1 MILSSTLYIVCTVL
15 LDVFIFTHLCEF
27 GCHNIAVHCEN
38 PPSSYF
44 WQVQNVNL
52 LVNIHSISVQLGQSE
67 QSDRCR
73 GTDLPGGSSV
83 QSKGDFTVW

>member
-1 MILSSTLYIVCTVL
+1 MILYVL
-15 LDVFIFTHLCEF
+15 LNVFILTHFCEL

-38 PPSSYF
+38 PLSWYF

-52 LVNIHSISVQLGQSE
+52 LVNIHSISVQFGQSE
-67 QSDRCR
+67 QSDRCH